1 MHLDED
7 VIMPGDHPVQTV
19 WGRLLLLLS
28 MKVPGRRVN
37 QFLKYCYFNEEDM
50 MLKRPY
56 SRLTIA
62 FSLLTVL
69 MLFFS
74 ACGAQGTPTTTTS
87 TKPVKGGTWIED
99 L

>member
-1 MHLDED
+1 
-7 VIMPGDHPVQTV
+7 
-19 WGRLLLLLS
+19 
-28 MKVPGRRVN
+28 
-37 QFLKYCYFNEEDM
+37 

-87 TKPVKGGTWIED
+87 TKPVKGGTWIDD
-99 L
+99 LYEPVKSLIPNGVSETFADLID